1 MVRHKSRWLLVRI
14 DWETDVNCT
23 SPGSNEIITAR
34 DIYLELRNLVQ
45 TVFGISGAA
54 MTHDLQV
61 RIYDAEARIAI
72 IRISRCQ
79 CNLVRASLTL
89 LTSLKKFPLVANV
102 ISLSGSARTAKM
114 IALREL
120 RKDMEMKLSESRRL
134 GSLSKKMKK
143 SNLLRLEERMDLV
156 RGLD

>member
-1 MVRHKSRWLLVRI
+1 
-14 DWETDVNCT
+14 
-23 SPGSNEIITAR
+23 
-34 DIYLELRNLVQ
+34 
-45 TVFGISGAA
+45 
-54 MTHDLQV
+54 
-61 RIYDAEARIAI
+61 
-72 IRISRCQ
+72 
-79 CNLVRASLTL
+79 
-89 LTSLKKFPLVANV
+89 
-102 ISLSGSARTAKM
+102 M

>member
-54 MTHDLQV
+54 MTHDLQGKSTFIFNV
-61 RIYDAEARIAI
+61 NKINLILYD
-72 IRISRCQ
+72 S
-79 CNLVRASLTL
+79 S
-89 LTSLKKFPLVANV
+89 SPFPHHNIHVC
-102 ISLSGSARTAKM
+102 S
-114 IALREL
+114 
-120 RKDMEMKLSESRRL
+120 
-134 GSLSKKMKK
+134 
-143 SNLLRLEERMDLV
+143 
-156 RGLD
+156 